1 MSGFYEVLKRMFQS
15 YSVIF
20 FIILLFLV
28 FAVVAYITYTK
39 YISGFIKNRAASDV
53 ANADKRKEMLQ
64 IYFFYADWCPHC
76 KKAKPEWKSF
86 RDSVE
91 GTIVNNYKIE
101 TISVDCTNLDTDADA
116 ARLVKEN
123 NISGFP
129 TVIAFKNNQ
138 RIDFDAKVEASSL
151 NQFLTSIT
159 R

>member
-1 MSGFYEVLKRMFQS
+1 MSGFYDVVKRMIQN
-15 YSVIF
+15 YTVIF
-20 FIILLFLV
+20 FILLLFV
-28 FAVVAYITYTK
+28 IFAVVAYFTYTK
-39 YISGFIKNRAASDV
+39 YISNYIKNRTASDI
-53 ANADKRKEMLQ
+53 ANADDRKEMLQ

-76 KKAKPEWKSF
+76 VKAKPDWKTF

-101 TISVDCTNLDTDADA
+101 TIAVNCTNLDTDVEA

-151 NQFLTSIT
+151 QQFLLSIT